1 MCGVSVVVPSGNK
14 PGHDMT
20 LCVTLRMTPQ
30 GSGCVN
36 AKGIAITFWRECIDV
51 GDVVS
56 GFFHHSRDEE

>member
-1 MCGVSVVVPSGNK
+1 
-14 PGHDMT
+14 MT